1 MSKKGPMVEGGVRP
15 GRGPERGVVPV
26 AMHQGPAKKRK
37 ERGKKIR
44 GGSVPL
50 ELAKP
55 EMDEKRG
62 EYKVRVSLVRS

>member
-1 MSKKGPMVEGGVRP
+1 
-15 GRGPERGVVPV
+15 
-26 AMHQGPAKKRK
+26 MHQGPAKKERK

-55 EMDEKRG
+55 EMDEK
-62 EYKVRVSLVRS
+62 